1 MLGHREDPGPASP
14 GLETVSGKE
23 AAETLASFLSL
34 APTLR
39 RCLYQIRRAFC
50 RLGALGTRKEGIRL
64 ASGQENGLH
73 DSASF
78 EYASGLW
85 L

>member
-64 ASGQENGLH
+64 AHYDFFSQVLLSTNPYSRRDL
-73 DSASF
+73 F
-78 EYASGLW
+78 
-85 L
+85 